1 MIYLD
6 NAATTAL
13 DEKCFDIIKE
23 YNIDKFYN
31 PSALYRKAMESANS
45 IKRARNVIAKSL
57 GVKGE
62 EIIFTASGSE
72 ADNIALMCSIR
83 AKNGK
88 IIVGSSEHSAIY
100 NTALELKVRGYDVVF
115 APCDS
120 CGRTDLTQ
128 LEKLLDNTVVLV
140 SIMHVCNETGALN
153 DLAAISKMVKAKA
166 PRAVFH
172 SDGVQAYGK
181 IPVNLKSLGVDLY
194 SISGH
199 KIHAPKGI
207 GALYCRSGL
216 YLKTFIFGGG
226 QENNVR
232 SATENLPSIMAL
244 GYVVENNFANIAANY
259 TKVKELRDYLYD
271 SLNSAFENIKVNT
284 DLKNSSPYVFSFAL
298 NSARGEVLVHCLEDK
313 GVIVGTG
320 SACNSQK
327 STKRIP
333 AALGINDD
341 YAQGMIRVSFNEKNT
356 KEDVDCFITAL
367 KDSVSELIKY
377 QNKSDKNDCI
387 LSRLKLRQTR

>member
-45 IKRARNVIAKSL
+45 IKRTRNAVAKSL

-166 PRAVFH
+166 PRSVFH

-356 KEDVDCFITAL
+356 KEDVDSFITAL

-387 LSRLKLRQTR
+387 LSRLKLR

>member
-13 DEKCFDIIKE
+13 DEKCLDIIRE
-23 YNIDKFYN
+23 YNVERFYN
-31 PSALYRKAMESANS
+31 PSALYRKAMESANA
-45 IKRARNVIAKSL
+45 IKQARNSIAKSL

-72 ADNIALMCSIR
+72 ADNIALLCSVR
-83 AKNGK
+83 AKSGK
-88 IIVGSSEHSAIY
+88 VIIGSSEHSAVY

-115 APCDS
+115 APCDKF
-120 CGRTDLTQ
+120 GRTDVGE
-128 LEKLLDNTVVLV
+128 LEKLIDNTVVLISV
-140 SIMHVCNETGALN
+140 MHVCNETGALN
-153 DLAAISKMVKAKA
+153 DLSAISKIIKAKA
-166 PRAVFH
+166 PRAIFH

-194 SISGH
+194 SVSGH

-216 YLKTFIFGGG
+216 YLRTFVFGGG

-232 SATENLPSIMAL
+232 SATENLPSIVAF
-244 GYVVENNFANIAANY
+244 GYLAEKILPSLTDNY
-259 TKVKELRDYLYD
+259 KKTKELRDYLYQKLTD
-271 SLNSAFENIKVNT
+271 NFENVKINT
-284 DLKNSSPYVFSFAL
+284 DLQHSSPYVFSFAL
-298 NSARGEVLVHCLEDK
+298 NSARGEVLVHCLEDR
-313 GVIVGTG
+313 GIIVGTG

-333 AALGINDD
+333 AALGIEGD
-341 YAQGMIRVSFNEKNT
+341 YAQGMLRVSFNENNT
-356 KEDVDCFITAL
+356 KDDIDAFIDAL
-367 KDSVSELIKY
+367 AQSLEELIKY
-377 QNKSDKNDCI
+377 QNKSSNKDDCI
-387 LSRLKLRQTR
+387 LSRLKLR

>member
-13 DEKCFDIIKE
+13 DEKCFDIIKD

-45 IKRARNVIAKSL
+45 IKRARNAVAKSL

-387 LSRLKLRQTR
+387 LSRLKLR

>member
-13 DEKCFDIIKE
+13 DEKCLDIIRE
-23 YNIDKFYN
+23 YNVERFYN
-31 PSALYRKAMESANS
+31 PSALYRKAMESANA
-45 IKRARNVIAKSL
+45 IKQARNSIAKSL

-72 ADNIALMCSIR
+72 ADNIALLCSVR
-83 AKNGK
+83 AKSGK
-88 IIVGSSEHSAIY
+88 VIIGSSEHSAVY

-115 APCDS
+115 APCDKF
-120 CGRTDLTQ
+120 GRTDVGE
-128 LEKLLDNTVVLV
+128 LEKLIDNTVVLISV
-140 SIMHVCNETGALN
+140 MHVCNETGALN
-153 DLAAISKMVKAKA
+153 DLSAISKIIKAKA
-166 PRAVFH
+166 PRAIFH

-199 KIHAPKGI
+199 KVHAPKGI

-216 YLKTFIFGGG
+216 YLRTFVFGGG

-232 SATENLPSIMAL
+232 SATENLPSIVAF
-244 GYVVENNFANIAANY
+244 GYLAEKILPSLTDNY
-259 TKVKELRDYLYD
+259 KKTKELRDYLYQKLTD
-271 SLNSAFENIKVNT
+271 NFENVKINT
-284 DLKNSSPYVFSFAL
+284 DLQHSSPYVFSFAL
-298 NSARGEVLVHCLEDK
+298 NSARGEVLVHCLEDR
-313 GVIVGTG
+313 GIIVGTG

-333 AALGINDD
+333 AALGIEGD
-341 YAQGMIRVSFNEKNT
+341 YAQGMLRVSFNENNT
-356 KEDVDCFITAL
+356 KDDIDAFIDAL
-367 KDSVSELIKY
+367 AQSLEELIKY
-377 QNKSDKNDCI
+377 QNKSSNKDDCI
-387 LSRLKLRQTR
+387 LSRLKLR

>member
-13 DEKCFDIIKE
+13 DEKCLDVIRE
-23 YNIDKFYN
+23 YNVERFYN
-31 PSALYRKAMESANS
+31 PSALYRKAMESANA
-45 IKRARNVIAKSL
+45 IKQARNSIAKSL

-72 ADNIALMCSIR
+72 ADNIALLCSVR
-83 AKNGK
+83 AKSGK
-88 IIVGSSEHSAIY
+88 VIIGSSEHSAVY

-115 APCDS
+115 APCDKF
-120 CGRTDLTQ
+120 GRTDVGE
-128 LEKLLDNTVVLV
+128 LEKLIDNTVVLISV
-140 SIMHVCNETGALN
+140 MHVCNETGALN
-153 DLAAISKMVKAKA
+153 DLSAISKIIKAKA
-166 PRAVFH
+166 PRAIFH

-181 IPVNLKSLGVDLY
+181 IPVNLKSLGIDLY

-216 YLKTFIFGGG
+216 YLRTFVFGGG

-232 SATENLPSIMAL
+232 SATENLPSIVAF
-244 GYVVENNFANIAANY
+244 GYLAEKILPSLTDNY
-259 TKVKELRDYLYD
+259 KKTKELRDYLYQKLTD
-271 SLNSAFENIKVNT
+271 NFENVKINT
-284 DLKNSSPYVFSFAL
+284 DLQHSSPYVFSFAL
-298 NSARGEVLVHCLEDK
+298 NSARGEVLVHCLEDR
-313 GVIVGTG
+313 GIIVGTG

-333 AALGINDD
+333 AALGIEGD
-341 YAQGMIRVSFNEKNT
+341 YAQGMLRVSFNENNT
-356 KEDVDCFITAL
+356 KDDIDAFIDAL
-367 KDSVSELIKY
+367 AQSLEELIKY
-377 QNKSDKNDCI
+377 QNKSSNKDDCI
-387 LSRLKLRQTR
+387 LSRLKLR

>member
-13 DEKCFDIIKE
+13 DEKCLDIIRE
-23 YNIDKFYN
+23 YNVERFYN
-31 PSALYRKAMESANS
+31 PSALYRKAMESANT
-45 IKRARNVIAKSL
+45 IKQARNSIAKSL

-72 ADNIALMCSIR
+72 ADNIALLCSVR
-83 AKNGK
+83 AKSGK
-88 IIVGSSEHSAIY
+88 VIIGSSEHSAVY

-115 APCDS
+115 APCDKF
-120 CGRTDLTQ
+120 GRTDVGE
-128 LEKLLDNTVVLV
+128 LEKLIDNTVVLISV
-140 SIMHVCNETGALN
+140 MHVCNETGALN
-153 DLAAISKMVKAKA
+153 DLSAISKIIKAKA
-166 PRAVFH
+166 PRAIFH

-216 YLKTFIFGGG
+216 YLRTFVFGGG

-232 SATENLPSIMAL
+232 SATENLPSIVAF
-244 GYVVENNFANIAANY
+244 GYLAEKILPSLTDNY
-259 TKVKELRDYLYD
+259 KKTKELRDYLYQKLTD
-271 SLNSAFENIKVNT
+271 NFENVKINT
-284 DLKNSSPYVFSFAL
+284 DLQHSSPYVFSFAL
-298 NSARGEVLVHCLEDK
+298 NSARGEVLVHCLEDR
-313 GVIVGTG
+313 GIIVGTG

-333 AALGINDD
+333 AALGIEGD
-341 YAQGMIRVSFNEKNT
+341 YAQGMLRVSFNENNT
-356 KEDVDCFITAL
+356 KDDIDAFIDAL
-367 KDSVSELIKY
+367 AQSLEELIKY
-377 QNKSDKNDCI
+377 QNKSSNKDDCI
-387 LSRLKLRQTR
+387 LSRLKLR

>member
-13 DEKCFDIIKE
+13 DEKCLDIIRE
-23 YNIDKFYN
+23 YNVERFYN
-31 PSALYRKAMESANS
+31 PSALYRKAMESANA
-45 IKRARNVIAKSL
+45 IKQARNSIAKSL

-72 ADNIALMCSIR
+72 ADNIALLCSVR
-83 AKNGK
+83 AKSGK
-88 IIVGSSEHSAIY
+88 VIIGSSEHSAVY

-115 APCDS
+115 APCDKY
-120 CGRTDLTQ
+120 GRTDVGQ
-128 LEKLLDNTVVLV
+128 LEKLIDNTVVLV
-140 SIMHVCNETGALN
+140 SVMHVCNETGALN
-153 DLAAISKMVKAKA
+153 DLSAISKIIKAKA
-166 PRAVFH
+166 PSAIFH

-181 IPVNLKSLGVDLY
+181 ISVNLKSLGVDLY

-216 YLKTFIFGGG
+216 YLRTFVFGGG

-232 SATENLPSIMAL
+232 SATENLPSIVAF
-244 GYVVENNFANIAANY
+244 GYLAEKILPSLNDNY
-259 TKVKELRDYLYD
+259 KKTTELRDYLYQKLTD
-271 SLNSAFENIKVNT
+271 NFENVKINT
-284 DLKNSSPYVFSFAL
+284 DLLHSSPYVFSFAL
-298 NSARGEVLVHCLEDK
+298 NSARGEVLVHCLEDR
-313 GVIVGTG
+313 GIIVGTG

-333 AALGINDD
+333 AALGIEGD
-341 YAQGMIRVSFNEKNT
+341 YAQGMLRVSFNENNT
-356 KEDVDCFITAL
+356 KDDIDAFIDAL
-367 KDSVSELIKY
+367 AQSLEELIKY
-377 QNKSDKNDCI
+377 QNKSSNKDDCI
-387 LSRLKLRQTR
+387 LSRLKLR

>member
-13 DEKCFDIIKE
+13 DEKCLEIIRE
-23 YNIDKFYN
+23 YNVERFYN
-31 PSALYRKAMESANS
+31 PSALYRKAMESANA
-45 IKRARNVIAKSL
+45 IKQARNSIAKSL

-72 ADNIALMCSIR
+72 ADNIALLCSVR
-83 AKNGK
+83 AKSGK
-88 IIVGSSEHSAIY
+88 VIIGSSEHGAVY

-115 APCDS
+115 APCDKY
-120 CGRTDLTQ
+120 GRTDVRQ
-128 LEKLLDNTVVLV
+128 LEKLIDNTVVLV
-140 SIMHVCNETGALN
+140 SVMHVCNETGALN
-153 DLAAISKMVKAKA
+153 DLSAISKIIKAKA
-166 PRAVFH
+166 PRAIFH

-216 YLKTFIFGGG
+216 YLRTFVFGGG

-232 SATENLPSIMAL
+232 SATENLPSIVAF
-244 GYVVENNFANIAANY
+244 GYLAEKNLPSLTDNY
-259 TKVKELRDYLYD
+259 KKTTELRDYLYQKLTD
-271 SLNSAFENIKVNT
+271 NFENVKINT
-284 DLKNSSPYVFSFAL
+284 DLLHSSPYVFSFAL
-298 NSARGEVLVHCLEDK
+298 NSAKGEVLVHCLEDR
-313 GVIVGTG
+313 GIIVGTG

-333 AALGINDD
+333 AALGIEGD
-341 YAQGMIRVSFNEKNT
+341 YAQGMLRVSFNENNT
-356 KEDVDCFITAL
+356 KDDIDAFIDAL
-367 KDSVSELIKY
+367 AQSLEELIKY
-377 QNKSDKNDCI
+377 QNKSSNKDDCI
-387 LSRLKLRQTR
+387 LSRLKLR

>member
-13 DEKCFDIIKE
+13 DEKCLDIIRE
-23 YNIDKFYN
+23 YNVERFYN
-31 PSALYRKAMESANS
+31 PSALYRKAMESANA
-45 IKRARNVIAKSL
+45 IKQARNSIAKSL

-72 ADNIALMCSIR
+72 ADNIALLCSVR
-83 AKNGK
+83 AKSGK
-88 IIVGSSEHSAIY
+88 VIIGSSEHSAVY

-115 APCDS
+115 APCDKF
-120 CGRTDLTQ
+120 GRTDVGE
-128 LEKLLDNTVVLV
+128 LEKLIDNTVVLISV
-140 SIMHVCNETGALN
+140 MHVCNETGALS
-153 DLAAISKMVKAKA
+153 DLSAISKIIKAKA
-166 PRAVFH
+166 PRAIFH

-216 YLKTFIFGGG
+216 YLRTFVFGGG

-232 SATENLPSIMAL
+232 SATENLPSIVAF
-244 GYVVENNFANIAANY
+244 GYLAEKILPSLTDNY
-259 TKVKELRDYLYD
+259 KKTKELRDYLYQKLTD
-271 SLNSAFENIKVNT
+271 NFENVKINT
-284 DLKNSSPYVFSFAL
+284 DLQHSSPYVFSFAL
-298 NSARGEVLVHCLEDK
+298 NSARGEVLVHCLEDR
-313 GVIVGTG
+313 GIIVGTG

-333 AALGINDD
+333 AALGIEED
-341 YAQGMIRVSFNEKNT
+341 YAQGMLRVSFNENNT
-356 KEDVDCFITAL
+356 KDDIDAFIDAL
-367 KDSVSELIKY
+367 AQSLEELIKY
-377 QNKSDKNDCI
+377 QNKSSNKDDCI
-387 LSRLKLRQTR
+387 LSRLKLR

>member
-13 DEKCFDIIKE
+13 DEKCLDIIRE
-23 YNIDKFYN
+23 YNVERFYN
-31 PSALYRKAMESANS
+31 PSALYRKAMESANA
-45 IKRARNVIAKSL
+45 IKQARNSIAKSL

-72 ADNIALMCSIR
+72 ADNIALLCSVR
-83 AKNGK
+83 AKSGK
-88 IIVGSSEHSAIY
+88 VIIGSSEHSAVY

-115 APCDS
+115 APCDKF
-120 CGRTDLTQ
+120 GRTDVGE
-128 LEKLLDNTVVLV
+128 LEKLIDNTVVLISV
-140 SIMHVCNETGALN
+140 MHVCNETGALN
-153 DLAAISKMVKAKA
+153 DLSAISKIIKAKA
-166 PRAVFH
+166 PRAIFH

-216 YLKTFIFGGG
+216 YLRTFVFGGG

-232 SATENLPSIMAL
+232 SATENLPSIVAL
-244 GYVVENNFANIAANY
+244 GYLAEKILPSLTDNY
-259 TKVKELRDYLYD
+259 KKTKELRDYLYQKLTD
-271 SLNSAFENIKVNT
+271 NFENVKINT
-284 DLKNSSPYVFSFAL
+284 DLQHSSPYVFSFAL
-298 NSARGEVLVHCLEDK
+298 NSARGEVLVHCLEDR
-313 GVIVGTG
+313 GIIVGTG

-333 AALGINDD
+333 AALGIEGD
-341 YAQGMIRVSFNEKNT
+341 YAQGMLRVSFNENNT
-356 KEDVDCFITAL
+356 KDDIDAFIDAL
-367 KDSVSELIKY
+367 AQSLEELIKY
-377 QNKSDKNDCI
+377 QNKSSNKDDCI
-387 LSRLKLRQTR
+387 LSRLKLR

>member
-13 DEKCFDIIKE
+13 DEKCLDIIRE
-23 YNIDKFYN
+23 YNVERFYN
-31 PSALYRKAMESANS
+31 PSALYRKAMESANA
-45 IKRARNVIAKSL
+45 IKQARNSIAKSL

-72 ADNIALMCSIR
+72 ADNIALLCSVR
-83 AKNGK
+83 AKSGK
-88 IIVGSSEHSAIY
+88 VIIGSSEHSAVY

-115 APCDS
+115 APCDKF
-120 CGRTDLTQ
+120 GRTDVGE
-128 LEKLLDNTVVLV
+128 LEKLIDNTVVLISV
-140 SIMHVCNETGALN
+140 MHVCNETGALN
-153 DLAAISKMVKAKA
+153 DLAAISKIIKAKA
-166 PRAVFH
+166 PRAIFH

-216 YLKTFIFGGG
+216 YLRTFVFGGG

-232 SATENLPSIMAL
+232 SATENLPSIVAF
-244 GYVVENNFANIAANY
+244 GYLAEKILPSLTDNY
-259 TKVKELRDYLYD
+259 KKTKELRDYLYQKLTD
-271 SLNSAFENIKVNT
+271 NFENVKINT
-284 DLKNSSPYVFSFAL
+284 DLQHSSPYVFSFAL
-298 NSARGEVLVHCLEDK
+298 NSARGEVLVHCLEDR
-313 GVIVGTG
+313 GIIVGTG

-333 AALGINDD
+333 AALGIEGD
-341 YAQGMIRVSFNEKNT
+341 YAQGMLRVSFNENNT
-356 KEDVDCFITAL
+356 KDDIDAFIDAL
-367 KDSVSELIKY
+367 AQSLEELIKY
-377 QNKSDKNDCI
+377 QNKSSNKDDCI
-387 LSRLKLRQTR
+387 LSRLKLR

>member
-13 DEKCFDIIKE
+13 DEKCLDIIRE
-23 YNIDKFYN
+23 YNVERFYN
-31 PSALYRKAMESANS
+31 PSALYRKAMESANA
-45 IKRARNVIAKSL
+45 IKQARNSIAKSL

-72 ADNIALMCSIR
+72 ADNIALLCSVR
-83 AKNGK
+83 AKSGK
-88 IIVGSSEHSAIY
+88 VIIGSSEHSAVY

-115 APCDS
+115 APCDKF
-120 CGRTDLTQ
+120 GRTDVGE
-128 LEKLLDNTVVLV
+128 LEKLIDNTVVLISV
-140 SIMHVCNETGALN
+140 MHVCNETGALN
-153 DLAAISKMVKAKA
+153 DLSAISKIIKAKA
-166 PRAVFH
+166 PRAIFH

-181 IPVNLKSLGVDLY
+181 IPLNLKSLGVDLY

-216 YLKTFIFGGG
+216 YLRTFVFGGG

-232 SATENLPSIMAL
+232 SATENLPSIVAF
-244 GYVVENNFANIAANY
+244 GYLAEKILPSLTDNY
-259 TKVKELRDYLYD
+259 KKTKELRDYLYQKLTD
-271 SLNSAFENIKVNT
+271 NFENVKINT
-284 DLKNSSPYVFSFAL
+284 DLQHSSPYVFSFAL
-298 NSARGEVLVHCLEDK
+298 NSARGEVLVHCLEDR
-313 GVIVGTG
+313 GIIVGTG

-333 AALGINDD
+333 AALGIEGD
-341 YAQGMIRVSFNEKNT
+341 YAQGMLRVSFNENNT
-356 KEDVDCFITAL
+356 KDDIDAFIDAFAQSL
-367 KDSVSELIKY
+367 EELIKY
-377 QNKSDKNDCI
+377 QNKSSNKDDCI
-387 LSRLKLRQTR
+387 LSRLKLR

>member
-13 DEKCFDIIKE
+13 DEKCLEIIRE
-23 YNIDKFYN
+23 YNVERFYN
-31 PSALYRKAMESANS
+31 PSALYRKAMESANA
-45 IKRARNVIAKSL
+45 IKQARNSIAKSL

-72 ADNIALMCSIR
+72 ADNIALLCSVR
-83 AKNGK
+83 AKSGK
-88 IIVGSSEHSAIY
+88 VIIGSSEHSAVY

-115 APCDS
+115 APCDKY
-120 CGRTDLTQ
+120 GRTDVGQ
-128 LEKLLDNTVVLV
+128 LEKLIDNTVVLV
-140 SIMHVCNETGALN
+140 SVMHVCNETGALN
-153 DLAAISKMVKAKA
+153 DLSAISKIIKTKA
-166 PRAVFH
+166 PRAIFH

-216 YLKTFIFGGG
+216 YLRTFVFGGG

-232 SATENLPSIMAL
+232 SATENLPSIVAF
-244 GYVVENNFANIAANY
+244 GYLAEKNLPSLTDNY
-259 TKVKELRDYLYD
+259 KKTTELRDYLYQKLTD
-271 SLNSAFENIKVNT
+271 NFENVKINT
-284 DLKNSSPYVFSFAL
+284 DLLHSSPYVFSFAL
-298 NSARGEVLVHCLEDK
+298 NSARGEVLVHCLEDR
-313 GVIVGTG
+313 GIIVGTG

-333 AALGINDD
+333 AALGIEGD
-341 YAQGMIRVSFNEKNT
+341 YAQGMLRVSFNENNT
-356 KEDVDCFITAL
+356 KDDIDAFIDAL
-367 KDSVSELIKY
+367 AQSLEELIKY
-377 QNKSDKNDCI
+377 QNKSSNKDDCI
-387 LSRLKLRQTR
+387 LSRLKLR

>member
-13 DEKCFDIIKE
+13 DEKCLDIIRE
-23 YNIDKFYN
+23 YNVERFYN
-31 PSALYRKAMESANS
+31 PSALYRKAMESANA
-45 IKRARNVIAKSL
+45 IKQARNSIAKSL

-72 ADNIALMCSIR
+72 ADNIALLCSVR
-83 AKNGK
+83 AKSGK
-88 IIVGSSEHSAIY
+88 VIIGSSEHSAVY

-115 APCDS
+115 APCDKF
-120 CGRTDLTQ
+120 GRTDVGK
-128 LEKLLDNTVVLV
+128 LEKLIDNTVVLISV
-140 SIMHVCNETGALN
+140 MHVCNETGALN
-153 DLAAISKMVKAKA
+153 DLSAISKIIKAKA
-166 PRAVFH
+166 PRAIFH

-199 KIHAPKGI
+199 KVHAPKGI

-216 YLKTFIFGGG
+216 YLRTFVFGGG

-232 SATENLPSIMAL
+232 SATENLPSIVAF
-244 GYVVENNFANIAANY
+244 GYLAEKILPSLTDNY
-259 TKVKELRDYLYD
+259 KKTKELRDYLYQKLTD
-271 SLNSAFENIKVNT
+271 NFENVKINT
-284 DLKNSSPYVFSFAL
+284 DLQHSSPYVFSFAL
-298 NSARGEVLVHCLEDK
+298 NSARGEVLVHCLEDR
-313 GVIVGTG
+313 GIIVGTG

-333 AALGINDD
+333 AALGIEGD
-341 YAQGMIRVSFNEKNT
+341 YAQGMLRVSFNEKNT
-356 KEDVDCFITAL
+356 KDDIDEFIDAL
-367 KDSVSELIKY
+367 AQSLEELIKY
-377 QNKSDKNDCI
+377 QNKSSNKDDCI
-387 LSRLKLRQTR
+387 LSRLKLR

>member
-13 DEKCFDIIKE
+13 DEKCLDIIRE
-23 YNIDKFYN
+23 YNVERFYN
-31 PSALYRKAMESANS
+31 PSALYRKAMESANA
-45 IKRARNVIAKSL
+45 IKQARNSIAKSL

-72 ADNIALMCSIR
+72 ADNIALLCSVR
-83 AKNGK
+83 AKSGK
-88 IIVGSSEHSAIY
+88 VIIGSSEHSAVY

-115 APCDS
+115 APCDKF
-120 CGRTDLTQ
+120 GRTDVGE
-128 LEKLLDNTVVLV
+128 LEKLIDNTVVLISV
-140 SIMHVCNETGALN
+140 MHVCNETGALN
-153 DLAAISKMVKAKA
+153 DLSAISKIIKAKA
-166 PRAVFH
+166 PRAIFH

-216 YLKTFIFGGG
+216 YLSTFVFGGG

-232 SATENLPSIMAL
+232 SATENLPSIVAF
-244 GYVVENNFANIAANY
+244 GYLAEKILPSLTDNY
-259 TKVKELRDYLYD
+259 KKTKELRDYLYQKLTD
-271 SLNSAFENIKVNT
+271 NFENVKINT
-284 DLKNSSPYVFSFAL
+284 DLQHSSPYVFSFAL
-298 NSARGEVLVHCLEDK
+298 NSARGEVLVHCLEDR
-313 GVIVGTG
+313 GIIVGTG

-333 AALGINDD
+333 AALGIEGD
-341 YAQGMIRVSFNEKNT
+341 YAQGMLRVSFNENNT
-356 KEDVDCFITAL
+356 KDDIDAFIDAL
-367 KDSVSELIKY
+367 AQSLEELIKY
-377 QNKSDKNDCI
+377 QNKSSNKDDCI
-387 LSRLKLRQTR
+387 LSRLKLR

>member
-13 DEKCFDIIKE
+13 DEKCLDIIRE
-23 YNIDKFYN
+23 YNVERFYN
-31 PSALYRKAMESANS
+31 PSALYRKAMESANA
-45 IKRARNVIAKSL
+45 IKQARNSIAKSL

-72 ADNIALMCSIR
+72 ADNIALLCSVR
-83 AKNGK
+83 AKSAK
-88 IIVGSSEHSAIY
+88 VIIGSSEHSAVY

-115 APCDS
+115 APCDKF
-120 CGRTDLTQ
+120 GRTDVGE
-128 LEKLLDNTVVLV
+128 LEKLIDNTVVLISV
-140 SIMHVCNETGALN
+140 MHVCNETGALN
-153 DLAAISKMVKAKA
+153 DLSAISKIIKAKA
-166 PRAVFH
+166 PRAIFH

-216 YLKTFIFGGG
+216 YLRTFVFGGG

-232 SATENLPSIMAL
+232 SATENLPSIVAF
-244 GYVVENNFANIAANY
+244 GYLAEKILPSLTDNY
-259 TKVKELRDYLYD
+259 KKTKELRDYLYQKLTD
-271 SLNSAFENIKVNT
+271 NFENVKINT
-284 DLKNSSPYVFSFAL
+284 DFQHSSPYVFSFAL
-298 NSARGEVLVHCLEDK
+298 NSARGEVLVHCLEDR
-313 GVIVGTG
+313 GIIVGTG

-333 AALGINDD
+333 AALGIEGD
-341 YAQGMIRVSFNEKNT
+341 YAQGMLRVSFNENNT
-356 KEDVDCFITAL
+356 KDDIDAFIDAL
-367 KDSVSELIKY
+367 AQSLEELIKY
-377 QNKSDKNDCI
+377 QNKSSNKDDCI
-387 LSRLKLRQTR
+387 LSRLKLR

>member
-13 DEKCFDIIKE
+13 DEKCLDIIRE
-23 YNIDKFYN
+23 YNIERFYN

-45 IKRARNVIAKSL
+45 IKQARNVIARSL

-72 ADNIALMCSIR
+72 GDNIALFCSIK
-83 AKNGK
+83 AKSGK
-88 IIVGSSEHSAIY
+88 VIVGSSEHSAIY
-100 NTALELKVRGYDVVF
+100 NCALELKVRGYDVVF
-115 APCDS
+115 APCDRF
-120 CGRTDLTQ
+120 GRTDLDK
-128 LEKLLDNTVVLV
+128 LAELLDDKVVMV
-140 SIMHVCNETGALN
+140 SVMHVCNETGAIN
-153 DLAAISKMVKAKA
+153 DLAAISKLIKAKC
-166 PRAVFH
+166 PRAIFH

-194 SISGH
+194 TISGH

-216 YLKTFIFGGG
+216 YLRTFVFGGG
-226 QENNVR
+226 QENNIR
-232 SATENLPSIMAL
+232 SATENLPSIMAIS
-244 GYVVENNFANIAANY
+244 YVVENNFKDIPSNY
-259 TKVKELRDYLYD
+259 AKVKELRDYLNK
-271 SLNSAFENIKVNT
+271 SLIDNFKNIKINT
-284 DLKNSSPYVFSFAL
+284 DTDKSSPYVFSFAL

-313 GVIVGTG
+313 GIIVGTG

-333 AALGINDD
+333 AALGIEDSF
-341 YAQGMIRVSFNEKNT
+341 AQGMIRISFNEKNT
-356 KEDVDCFITAL
+356 KEDVDKFIEAL
-367 KDSVSELIKY
+367 RESLSELIKY
-377 QNKSDKNDCI
+377 QNKSTKDDCI
-387 LSRLKLRQTR
+387 LSRLKLR

>member
-13 DEKCFDIIKE
+13 DEKCLDIIRE
-23 YNIDKFYN
+23 YNVERFYN
-31 PSALYRKAMESANS
+31 PSALYRKAMESANA
-45 IKRARNVIAKSL
+45 IKQARNSIAKSL

-72 ADNIALMCSIR
+72 ADNIALLCSVR
-83 AKNGK
+83 AKSGK
-88 IIVGSSEHSAIY
+88 VIIGSSEHSAVY

-115 APCDS
+115 APCDKY
-120 CGRTDLTQ
+120 GRTDVGQ
-128 LEKLLDNTVVLV
+128 LEKLIDNTVVLV
-140 SIMHVCNETGALN
+140 SVMHVCNETGALN
-153 DLAAISKMVKAKA
+153 DLSAISKIIKAKA
-166 PRAVFH
+166 PRAIFH

-216 YLKTFIFGGG
+216 YLRTFVFGGG

-232 SATENLPSIMAL
+232 SATENLPSIVAF
-244 GYVVENNFANIAANY
+244 GYLAEKILPSLTDNY
-259 TKVKELRDYLYD
+259 KKNTELRDYLYQKLTD
-271 SLNSAFENIKVNT
+271 NFENVKINT
-284 DLKNSSPYVFSFAL
+284 DLLHSSPYVFSFAL
-298 NSARGEVLVHCLEDK
+298 NSARGEVLVHCLEDR
-313 GVIVGTG
+313 GIIVGTG

-333 AALGINDD
+333 AALGIEGD
-341 YAQGMIRVSFNEKNT
+341 YAQGMLRVSFNENNT
-356 KEDVDCFITAL
+356 KDDIDAFIDAL
-367 KDSVSELIKY
+367 AQSLEELIKY
-377 QNKSDKNDCI
+377 QNKSSNKDDCI
-387 LSRLKLRQTR
+387 LSRLKLR

>member
-13 DEKCFDIIKE
+13 DEKCLEIIRE
-23 YNIDKFYN
+23 YNVERFYN
-31 PSALYRKAMESANS
+31 PSALYRKAMESANA
-45 IKRARNVIAKSL
+45 IKQARNSIAKSL

-72 ADNIALMCSIR
+72 ADNIALLCSVR
-83 AKNGK
+83 AKSGK
-88 IIVGSSEHSAIY
+88 VIIGSSEHSAVY

-115 APCDS
+115 APCDKY
-120 CGRTDLTQ
+120 GRTDVGQ
-128 LEKLLDNTVVLV
+128 LEKLIDNTVVLV
-140 SIMHVCNETGALN
+140 SVMHVCNETGALN
-153 DLAAISKMVKAKA
+153 DLSAISKIIKAKA
-166 PRAVFH
+166 PRAIFH

-216 YLKTFIFGGG
+216 YLRTFVFGGG

-232 SATENLPSIMAL
+232 SATENLPSIVAF
-244 GYVVENNFANIAANY
+244 GYLAEKNLPSLTDNY
-259 TKVKELRDYLYD
+259 KKTTELRDYLYQKLTD
-271 SLNSAFENIKVNT
+271 NFENVKINT
-284 DLKNSSPYVFSFAL
+284 DLLHSSPYVFSFAL
-298 NSARGEVLVHCLEDK
+298 NSARGEVLVHCLEDR
-313 GVIVGTG
+313 GIIVGTG

-333 AALGINDD
+333 AALGIEGD
-341 YAQGMIRVSFNEKNT
+341 YAQGMLRVSFNENNT
-356 KEDVDCFITAL
+356 KDDIDAFIDAL
-367 KDSVSELIKY
+367 AQSLEELIKY
-377 QNKSDKNDCI
+377 QNKSSNKDDCI
-387 LSRLKLRQTR
+387 LSRLKLR

>member
-13 DEKCFDIIKE
+13 DEKCLDIIRE
-23 YNIDKFYN
+23 YNVERFYN
-31 PSALYRKAMESANS
+31 PSALYRKAMESANA
-45 IKRARNVIAKSL
+45 IKQARNSIAKSL

-72 ADNIALMCSIR
+72 ADNIALLCSVR
-83 AKNGK
+83 AKSGK
-88 IIVGSSEHSAIY
+88 VIIGSSEHSAVY

-115 APCDS
+115 APCDKF
-120 CGRTDLTQ
+120 GRTDVGE
-128 LEKLLDNTVVLV
+128 LEKLIDNTVVLI

-153 DLAAISKMVKAKA
+153 DLSAISKIIKAKA
-166 PRAVFH
+166 PRAIFH

-216 YLKTFIFGGG
+216 YLRTFVFGGG

-232 SATENLPSIMAL
+232 SATENLPSIVAF
-244 GYVVENNFANIAANY
+244 GYLAEKILPSLTDNY
-259 TKVKELRDYLYD
+259 KKTKELRDYLYQKLTD
-271 SLNSAFENIKVNT
+271 NFENVKINT
-284 DLKNSSPYVFSFAL
+284 DLQHSSPYVFSFAL
-298 NSARGEVLVHCLEDK
+298 NSARGEVLVHCLEDR
-313 GVIVGTG
+313 GIIVGTG

-333 AALGINDD
+333 AALGIEGD
-341 YAQGMIRVSFNEKNT
+341 YAQGMLRVSFNENNT
-356 KEDVDCFITAL
+356 KDDIDAFIDAL
-367 KDSVSELIKY
+367 AQSLEELIKY
-377 QNKSDKNDCI
+377 QNKSSNKDDCI
-387 LSRLKLRQTR
+387 LSRLKLR

>member
-13 DEKCFDIIKE
+13 DEKCLDIIRE
-23 YNIDKFYN
+23 YNVERFYN
-31 PSALYRKAMESANS
+31 PSALYRKAMESANA
-45 IKRARNVIAKSL
+45 IKQARNSIAKSL

-72 ADNIALMCSIR
+72 ADNIALLCSVR
-83 AKNGK
+83 AKSGK
-88 IIVGSSEHSAIY
+88 VIIGSSEHSAVY

-115 APCDS
+115 APCDKF
-120 CGRTDLTQ
+120 GRTDVGE
-128 LEKLLDNTVVLV
+128 LEKLIDNTVVLISV
-140 SIMHVCNETGALN
+140 MHVCNETGALN
-153 DLAAISKMVKAKA
+153 DLSAISKIIKAKA
-166 PRAVFH
+166 PRAIFH

-181 IPVNLKSLGVDLY
+181 IPVNLKSLGIDLY

-216 YLKTFIFGGG
+216 YLRTFVFGGG

-232 SATENLPSIMAL
+232 SATENLPSIVAF
-244 GYVVENNFANIAANY
+244 GYLAEKILPSLTDNY
-259 TKVKELRDYLYD
+259 KKTKELRDYLYQKLTD
-271 SLNSAFENIKVNT
+271 NFENVKINT
-284 DLKNSSPYVFSFAL
+284 DLQHSSPYVFSFAL
-298 NSARGEVLVHCLEDK
+298 NSARGEVLVHCLEDR
-313 GVIVGTG
+313 GIIVGTG

-333 AALGINDD
+333 AALGIEGD
-341 YAQGMIRVSFNEKNT
+341 YAQGMLRVSFNENNT
-356 KEDVDCFITAL
+356 KDDIDAFIDAFAQSL
-367 KDSVSELIKY
+367 EELIKY
-377 QNKSDKNDCI
+377 QNKSSNKDDCI
-387 LSRLKLRQTR
+387 LSRLKLR

>member
-13 DEKCFDIIKE
+13 DEKCLDIIRE
-23 YNIDKFYN
+23 YNVERFYN
-31 PSALYRKAMESANS
+31 PSALYRKAMESANA
-45 IKRARNVIAKSL
+45 IKQARNSIAKSL

-72 ADNIALMCSIR
+72 ADNIALLCSVR
-83 AKNGK
+83 AKSGK
-88 IIVGSSEHSAIY
+88 VIIGSSEHSAVY

-115 APCDS
+115 APCDKY
-120 CGRTDLTQ
+120 GRTDVGQ
-128 LEKLLDNTVVLV
+128 LEKLIDNTVVLV
-140 SIMHVCNETGALN
+140 SVMHVCNETGALN
-153 DLAAISKMVKAKA
+153 DLSAISKIIKAKA
-166 PRAVFH
+166 PRAIFH

-181 IPVNLKSLGVDLY
+181 ISVNLKSLGVDLY

-216 YLKTFIFGGG
+216 YLRTFVFGGG

-232 SATENLPSIMAL
+232 SATENLPSIVAF
-244 GYVVENNFANIAANY
+244 GYLAEKILPSLTDNY
-259 TKVKELRDYLYD
+259 KKTTELRDYLYQKLTD
-271 SLNSAFENIKVNT
+271 NFENVKINT
-284 DLKNSSPYVFSFAL
+284 DLLHSSPYVFSFAL
-298 NSARGEVLVHCLEDK
+298 NSARGEVLVHCLEDR
-313 GVIVGTG
+313 GIIVGTG

-333 AALGINDD
+333 AALGIEGD
-341 YAQGMIRVSFNEKNT
+341 YAQGMLRVSFNENNT
-356 KEDVDCFITAL
+356 KDDIDAFIDAL
-367 KDSVSELIKY
+367 AQSLEELIKY
-377 QNKSDKNDCI
+377 QNKSSNKDDCI
-387 LSRLKLRQTR
+387 LSRLKLR

>member
-13 DEKCFDIIKE
+13 DEKCLDIIRE
-23 YNIDKFYN
+23 YNVERFYN
-31 PSALYRKAMESANS
+31 PSALYRKAMESANA
-45 IKRARNVIAKSL
+45 IKQARNSIAKSL

-72 ADNIALMCSIR
+72 ADNIALLCSVR
-83 AKNGK
+83 AKSGK
-88 IIVGSSEHSAIY
+88 VIIGSSEHSAVY

-115 APCDS
+115 APCDKY
-120 CGRTDLTQ
+120 GRTDVGQ
-128 LEKLLDNTVVLV
+128 LEKLIDNTVVLV
-140 SIMHVCNETGALN
+140 SVMHVCNETGALN
-153 DLAAISKMVKAKA
+153 YLSAISKIIKAKA
-166 PRAVFH
+166 PRAIFH

-181 IPVNLKSLGVDLY
+181 ISVNLKSLGVDLY

-216 YLKTFIFGGG
+216 YLRTFVFGGG

-232 SATENLPSIMAL
+232 SATENLPSIVAF
-244 GYVVENNFANIAANY
+244 GYLAEKILPSLNDNY
-259 TKVKELRDYLYD
+259 KKTTELRDYLYQKLTD
-271 SLNSAFENIKVNT
+271 NFENVKINT
-284 DLKNSSPYVFSFAL
+284 DLLHSSPYVFSFAL
-298 NSARGEVLVHCLEDK
+298 NSARGEVLVHCLEDR
-313 GVIVGTG
+313 GIIVGTG

-333 AALGINDD
+333 AALGIEGD
-341 YAQGMIRVSFNEKNT
+341 YAQGMLRVSFNENNT
-356 KEDVDCFITAL
+356 KDDIDAFIDAL
-367 KDSVSELIKY
+367 AQSLEELIKY
-377 QNKSDKNDCI
+377 QNKSSNKDDCI
-387 LSRLKLRQTR
+387 LSRLKLR

>member
-13 DEKCFDIIKE
+13 DEKCLDIIRE
-23 YNIDKFYN
+23 YNVERFYN
-31 PSALYRKAMESANS
+31 PSALYRKAMESANA
-45 IKRARNVIAKSL
+45 IKQARNSIAKSL

-72 ADNIALMCSIR
+72 ADNIALLCSVR
-83 AKNGK
+83 AKSGK
-88 IIVGSSEHSAIY
+88 VIIGSSEHSAVY

-115 APCDS
+115 APCDKY
-120 CGRTDLTQ
+120 GRTDVGQ
-128 LEKLLDNTVVLV
+128 LEKLIDNTVVLV
-140 SIMHVCNETGALN
+140 SVMHVCNETGALN
-153 DLAAISKMVKAKA
+153 DLSAISKIIKAKA
-166 PRAVFH
+166 PRAIFH

-181 IPVNLKSLGVDLY
+181 ISVNLKSLGVDLY

-216 YLKTFIFGGG
+216 YLRTFVFGGG

-232 SATENLPSIMAL
+232 SATENLPSIVAF
-244 GYVVENNFANIAANY
+244 GYLAEKILPSLNDNY
-259 TKVKELRDYLYD
+259 KKTTELRDYLYQKLTD
-271 SLNSAFENIKVNT
+271 NFENVKINT
-284 DLKNSSPYVFSFAL
+284 DLLHSSPYVFSFAL
-298 NSARGEVLVHCLEDK
+298 NSARGEVLVHCLEDR
-313 GVIVGTG
+313 GIIVGTG

-333 AALGINDD
+333 AALGIEGD
-341 YAQGMIRVSFNEKNT
+341 YAQGMLRVSFNENNT
-356 KEDVDCFITAL
+356 KDDIDAFIDAL
-367 KDSVSELIKY
+367 AQSLEELIKY
-377 QNKSDKNDCI
+377 QNKSSNKDDCI
-387 LSRLKLRQTR
+387 LSRLKLR